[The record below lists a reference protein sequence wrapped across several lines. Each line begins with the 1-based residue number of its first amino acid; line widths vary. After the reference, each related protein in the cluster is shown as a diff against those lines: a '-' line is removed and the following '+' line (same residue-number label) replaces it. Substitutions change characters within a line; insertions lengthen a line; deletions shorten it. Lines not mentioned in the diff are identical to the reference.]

1 MDKNV
6 QNELIDE
13 IKKLKDE
20 IKRQNDENIKVNII
34 PNKNLRYY
42 IKRYIQEVFEAIVS
56 VLVFIFVLKKQFTL
70 AEFTRIVSLIAFVTL
85 ILEEYNHDF
94 FQNFKQGIHFTL
106 GANAF
111 T

>member
-1 MDKNV
+1 MDKNL
-6 QNELIDE
+6 QNELIIE

-20 IKRQNDENIKVNII
+20 IKKQNDQNIKVNIV

-56 VLVFIFVLKKQFTL
+56 ILVFIFIFKKQFTL
-70 AEFTRIVSLIAFVTL
+70 VEFVRIVSLIAFITL
-85 ILEEYNHDF
+85 LLEEYNHDF